1 MGEFTN
7 EEKERITQLYGND
20 FADATPDDYKL
31 IARWEQAKAESA
43 AKFEMENS
51 LIREELEARKKL
63 MLDQTQHA
71 LDTVNELKIAALER
85 LKAVE

>member
-20 FADATPDDYKL
+20 FADATPDDFKL
-31 IARWEQAKAESA
+31 IARWEAWKARND
-43 AKFEMENS
+43 AKFEAENS
-51 LIREELEARKKL
+51 ILREEMETRKTL
-63 MLDQTQHA
+63 FLDQTKHA
-71 LDTVNELKIAALER
+71 LEAIDELKIAALER

>member
-31 IARWEQAKAESA
+31 IARWERAKAESDA
-43 AKFEMENS
+43 EFEMKNS

-71 LDTVNELKIAALER
+71 FDAVNELKIAALER